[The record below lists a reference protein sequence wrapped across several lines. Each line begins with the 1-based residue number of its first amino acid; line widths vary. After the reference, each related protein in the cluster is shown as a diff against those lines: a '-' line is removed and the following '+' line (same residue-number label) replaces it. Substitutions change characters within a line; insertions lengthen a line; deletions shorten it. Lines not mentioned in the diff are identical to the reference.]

1 MNAALAALKCLEN
14 MGWDSTI
21 GEQARHLIEAGRRLD
36 PMNPR
41 LKAIRGLYDELQK
54 KYGMSLNRVAKS

>member
-1 MNAALAALKCLEN
+1 M
-14 MGWDSTI
+14 
-21 GEQARHLIEAGRRLD
+21 LIEAGRRLD

-54 KYGMSLNRVAKS
+54 NTA